1 MSGSLSSNSTTEPL
15 KPRRRFRFSLRTVF
29 ILVTLL
35 GMALA
40 WLVVQVKWMSDRRY
54 ALRYSEHAGDV
65 LPATAVAGPRLG
77 PTPPAP
83 WSIRILGEKGRRAIC
98 VVRDS
103 KDMTDAQFEAKVERI
118 QRLFPEAEI
127 VPEKSVSLDMLP
139 KEVRAR
145 VVPRR
150 P

>member
-1 MSGSLSSNSTTEPL
+1 MTDLD

-29 ILVTLL
+29 VLITLL

-40 WLVVQVKWMSDRRY
+40 WVVVQVKWINDRHY
-54 ALRYSEHAGDV
+54 ALRFSDHAGAV
-65 LPATAVAGPRLG
+65 LPATVVSPRPGPV
-77 PTPPAP
+77 PPAP
-83 WSIRILGEKGRRAIC
+83 WSIRILGEKGRRTIC

-127 VPEKSVSLDMLP
+127 LPEKSVSLDMLP
-139 KEVRAR
+139 KEVRTRA
-145 VVPRR
+145 VPRR